1 MIWLEVS
8 FSKNEERREDIRRL
22 KLFLKSFDFP
32 SLGAGLHS
40 LDIQEEGVGE
50 RKRVFHI

>member
-32 SLGAGLHS
+32 SLGAGKVL
-40 LDIQEEGVGE
+40 E
-50 RKRVFHI
+50 RGSFTSDVLVPDG